1 LLRGF
6 GVVFLHLF
14 FSAHC
19 GLLRADLLLG
29 FCRMPALSPK
39 EAESPSWTLLMFCQA
54 LTATVT
60 FRFTDVL
67 SPISTALAVGQPRA
81 GPPPA
86 KSHPLQQPRFSHN
99 TGGFCKRATKL
110 LSVAAAIVP

>member
-6 GVVFLHLF
+6 GEVFLHLI

-19 GLLRADLLLG
+19 GLVRAHLLLG
-29 FCRMPALSPK
+29 FCRMPALSSK
-39 EAESPSWTLLMFCQA
+39 EAESPSWTLLVFCEA

-60 FRFTDVL
+60 LRFTDVL

-81 GPPPA
+81 GRLPA
-86 KSHPLQQPRFSHN
+86 ESHPLQQLRFSHN
-99 TGGFCKRATKL
+99 TGCFCNRAIKL